1 MKNCIVIYTSTQAC
15 YLAKFCFLI
24 YEPKCSQSVRLQ
36 DYLKYDISRK
46 KWGIK
51 FAFFMASHAQR
62 TQTNKFAKSLQ
73 CLKKN
78 MSNKLIFCA
87 DKHVS
92 FLQVD
97 AIICGWCDE
106 ACLKYTK

>member
-1 MKNCIVIYTSTQAC
+1 MKNRIVIYTSTQAC

-62 TQTNKFAKSLQ
+62 S
-73 CLKKN
+73 

-92 FLQVD
+92 YLQVD